1 VSGDERTQAGEALDL
16 DAIEN
21 TARGAA
27 LGHLRGTDP
36 TVTLAL
42 VAEVRRLRE
51 ERAAIDLLDWPGEA
65 HRLQAALYFAKG
77 TIDDLSTTVDRLE
90 AERE

>member
-1 VSGDERTQAGEALDL
+1 MSGDERTQAGEALDL
-16 DAIEN
+16 DAMREK
-21 TARGAA
+21 
-27 LGHLRGTDP
+27 LGDFATPMSEAQQIGD
-36 TVTLAL
+36 AL